1 MQYGPPPG
9 SAPRHA
15 PTPKGMSAVW
25 TLGLI
30 SIAATVI
37 GLTVKE
43 DGRNAWD
50 SVNAWGGLA
59 IAGAVLT
66 LTPALARSF
75 GMTPHRAWQAAACGA
90 AALVL
95 FWVLFVLPAA
105 GSNTSLVVT
114 IGAAAGIV
122 AAWIAPGRE
131 PMPGPPPGPRPEG
144 HTW

>member
-1 MQYGPPPG
+1 
-9 SAPRHA
+9 
-15 PTPKGMSAVW
+15 MSKAIAAVW

-30 SIAATVI
+30 SVAATVI

-43 DGRNAWD
+43 NGHNAWD
-50 SVNAWGGLA
+50 SVHAWGGLA

-66 LTPALARSF
+66 LTPALGTST
-75 GMTPHRAWQAAACGA
+75 GLSPHRAWQAAACGA

-114 IGAAAGIV
+114 VGAAAGIV

-131 PMPGPPPGPRPEG
+131 PVQGPPGPGPQG
-144 HTW
+144 HAW